1 MPECIRS
8 ACGKDL
14 FSFKM
19 NTGGAGY
26 PRTMAYKYAN
36 IKPYSLPSKMYAIRK
51 ENVFKSGRR
60 VDHLPTHQFL
70 VIFIF
75 LFLQTEA
82 LFW

>member
-1 MPECIRS
+1 
-8 ACGKDL
+8 
-14 FSFKM
+14 
-19 NTGGAGY
+19 
-26 PRTMAYKYAN
+26 MAYKYAN